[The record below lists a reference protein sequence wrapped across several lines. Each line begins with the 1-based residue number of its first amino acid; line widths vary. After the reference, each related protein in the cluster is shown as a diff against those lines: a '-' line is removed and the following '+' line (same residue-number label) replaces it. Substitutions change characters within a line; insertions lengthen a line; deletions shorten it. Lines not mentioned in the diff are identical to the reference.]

1 MDMKSIEKVWSS
13 SLKFLENP
21 TVVLILTVVLVL
33 LASTLFSNI
42 NDAICGI
49 FSNKI
54 VRLIVILL
62 IVYVS
67 PKNPTVGILLAM
79 VYLLSITPYEHFES
93 EPATYPPAETLLE
106 MSDNNRG
113 DQTNTEVKVEDTTD
127 INMAMQNRQ
136 NENVQ
141 LIVGEKDKKEH
152 FTNDGEEEDEEAE
165 HFIPFFSNNDFESS
179 SFAAPQQR
187 AQGNCLS
194 TNPNGFELV
203 GNACA
208 PVQAFN
214 GEYNAQ
220 GMNAITGFNL
230 DHQMTAQPLQN

>member
-42 NDAICGI
+42 NDAIRGI

-113 DQTNTEVKVEDTTD
+113 DQTNTEVKVEDTTE
-127 INMAMQNRQ
+127 INKAIQNRQ
-136 NENVQ
+136 NENAQ
-141 LIVGEKDKKEH
+141 LLGGDKEKKEH
-152 FTNDGEEEDEEAE
+152 FTNDGEEEEEEEAE
-165 HFIPFFSNNDFESS
+165 HFIPFLSNNDFESS
-179 SFAAPQQR
+179 SFTGPRQSAK
-187 AQGNCLS
+187 GDCLS

-208 PVQAFN
+208 PVQAFT
-214 GEYNAQ
+214 GEFNAQ

-230 DHQMTAQPLQN
+230 DHQMTAQPL

>member
-1 MDMKSIEKVWSS
+1 MKAIEKVWSS

-33 LASTLFSNI
+33 LSSTLFSNI
-42 NDAICGI
+42 NDAIRGI

-54 VRLIVILL
+54 VRLIVIIL
-62 IVYVS
+62 IVYIS
-67 PKNPTVGILLAM
+67 PKNPTVGILLAI
-79 VYLLSITPYEHFES
+79 VYLLSITPYEHFDS
-93 EPATYPPAETLLE
+93 EPASYPFGGETLLQ
-106 MSDNNRG
+106 MQDNNSG
-113 DQTNTEVKVEDTTD
+113 DQTNEEKKDKDTSD
-127 INMAMQNRQ
+127 INKALQERQ
-136 NENVQ
+136 GESAQ
-141 LIVGEKDKKEH
+141 LAKQEH
-152 FTNDGEEEDEEAE
+152 FENQGEEEEEDEEAE
-165 HFIPFFSNNDFESS
+165 HFIPFLSNNDFESG
-179 SFAAPQQR
+179 SFASPQQK

-208 PVQAFN
+208 PVQAFT

-230 DHQMTAQPLQN
+230 DHQMTAQPL